1 MSFRIQG
8 SILLGSLAVAVVLIG
23 CLFMIGWLSPGKDEF
38 YIFRNMTGHDLPP
51 GQILAAEGQKGV
63 THDIHAQG
71 WYFYN
76 RFTRSA
82 EASKVTEVGTDQICI
97 LKQESGDPLPEGRI
111 LAPVQR
117 QPDGTIIKNT
127 MGLPESQFKGELDEY
142 LGPGKYRIHPYMYKV
157 KLVPWSQVG
166 AGQVGVLTRLDGLP
180 LPAGEFIAPVK
191 RDQQGKGL
199 LKDGI
204 PQSEYKGIL
213 EEVLKPGNYRVHPGL
228 YKFET
233 VPAVKVEAGLVGV
246 VTARTG
252 LPTPAGQILAREGQ
266 RGVQEKV
273 LSPGTYYLNPEMYK
287 VDLVSIQSQI
297 AEFLDDKGS
306 APHADVIDFPSN
318 DGFHIKIDVAVE
330 WRINADKVAEIFTRL
345 GNIKEIEAKAVIPN
359 TRSIARVEGSKYNA
373 KDFIHGEGR
382 ERFERVFF
390 ADLQRVCA
398 DKGVEILRG
407 MVRKIQV
414 PEEISRPIRDAEIA
428 NQELLRNQQEKL
440 RADGA
445 AEKMEAETKIN
456 QRKQQIEAETAKKV
470 AETQAQQRLAVAEIA
485 LQTAKKEAEATLTLG
500 RAEADVIFFKKE
512 AEAKGTRAMTE
523 AFGGGESLAL
533 YELAKGMAANTSFVW
548 LPANEGTFWGGTLD
562 DLQKWLIKR
571 QHTPQAVQK
580 PQPAGTQQAQP
591 QAR

>member
-1 MSFRIQG
+1 MSFPIPDR
-8 SILLGSLAVAVVLIG
+8 ILLGSLAVAVVLIG
-23 CLFMIGWLSPGKDEF
+23 CLFPIGWLSPGQDEF
-38 YIFRNMTGHDLPP
+38 YIFRNMTGRDLPP
-51 GQILAAEGQKGV
+51 GQILAEEGQKGV
-63 THDIHAQG
+63 TREIHAQG
-71 WYFYN
+71 WYFFN
-76 RFTRSA
+76 RLTRSA
-82 EASKVTEVGTDQICI
+82 EVSKVTEVGTDQICI

-111 LAPVQR
+111 LAPVRR
-117 QPDGTIIKNT
+117 QPDGTIITNA
-127 MGLPESQFKGELDEY
+127 MGLPESQFKGELEEY

-157 KLVPWSQVG
+157 RLVPWSQVG
-166 AGQVGVLTRLDGLP
+166 AGQVGVLTKLDGLP

-191 RDQQGKGL
+191 RDQQGQVL

-233 VPAVKVEAGLVGV
+233 VPAVKVEAGVVGV

-252 LPTPAGQILAREGQ
+252 APTPEGQLLASEGQ

-273 LSPGTYYLNPEMYK
+273 LSPGTYYLNPDMYT
-287 VDLVSIQSQI
+287 VDLVSIQSHI
-297 AEFLDDKGS
+297 AEFLDDKGG
-306 APHADVIDFPSN
+306 APHATEVIDFPSN

-330 WRINADKVAEIFTRL
+330 WRINADKVAEVFTRL
-345 GNIKEIEAKAVIPN
+345 GNIKEIETKAVIPN

-373 KDFIHGEGR
+373 KDFIQGEGR

-407 MVRKIQV
+407 MVRKNPGPRRRSPSLSATPKSPTRNSSV
-414 PEEISRPIRDAEIA
+414 TSRRSC
-428 NQELLRNQQEKL
+428 

-445 AEKMEAETKIN
+445 AEKMEAETRIN

-470 AETQAQQRLAVAEIA
+470 AETQAQQRLAVAEVA

-500 RAEADVIFFKKE
+500 KAEADVIFFKKE
-512 AEAKGTRAMTE
+512 AEAKGTQGHDR
-523 AFGGGESLAL
+523 SLR
-533 YELAKGMAANTSFVW
+533 W
-548 LPANEGTFWGGTLD
+548 
-562 DLQKWLIKR
+562 R
-571 QHTPQAVQK
+571 
-580 PQPAGTQQAQP
+580 
-591 QAR
+591 